1 MRVQLILVL
10 MNFLTVGFFA
20 IINGSNPG
28 KIKLVH
34 PVNPLSEV
42 LTAENEHS
50 VCFKCRVR

>member
-1 MRVQLILVL
+1 MHLILVL
-10 MNFLTVGFFA
+10 INFLTVVFFA
-20 IINGSNPG
+20 MINGSNPG

-34 PVNPLSEV
+34 PANSLSEV